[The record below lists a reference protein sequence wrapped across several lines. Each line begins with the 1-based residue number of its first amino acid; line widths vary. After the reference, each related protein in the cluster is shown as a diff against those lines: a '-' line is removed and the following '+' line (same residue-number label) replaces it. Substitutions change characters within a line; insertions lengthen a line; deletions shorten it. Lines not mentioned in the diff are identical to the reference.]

1 MVAVTRSF
9 EWAVFGEIL
18 SRKTP
23 TDSSKQQGPPDTV
36 GLFDYLD
43 SARIEQTGG
52 EAQPLVQSSF
62 EGKLI
67 RLRAREPEDEPL
79 LFQWFNDAEVTEF
92 LSMRYPL
99 SHVQEKEYVERTS
112 AIAYS
117 NASFAVETL
126 SGGRLIGGGDL
137 RTGPPEDRH
146 AELGIALGDKASW
159 DGGYGTDTMRT
170 LCRVGFNEMNL
181 HRIELWVFAE
191 NTRARHVYEKVG
203 FREEGV
209 RRDAFF
215 RRGRYGDMV
224 LMSLL
229 ETEFVEG

>member
-1 MVAVTRSF
+1 MV
-9 EWAVFGEIL
+9 
-18 SRKTP
+18 
-23 TDSSKQQGPPDTV
+23 
-36 GLFDYLD
+36 
-43 SARIEQTGG
+43 
-52 EAQPLVQSSF
+52 EASF

-79 LFQWFNDAEVTEF
+79 LYRWFNDAEVTEF

-99 SHVQEKEYVERTS
+99 SHAQEKEFVERTS
-112 AIAYS
+112 GIGYGH
-117 NASFAVETL
+117 ASFAVETL
-126 SGGRLIGGGDL
+126 ADGRLIGGVDL
-137 RTGPPEDRH
+137 RTGSPEDRR

-170 LCRVGFNEMNL
+170 LCRFGFSEMNL

-191 NTRARHVYEKVG
+191 NARARHVYEKLG

-215 RRGRYGDMV
+215 KHGRYQDMV

-229 ETEFVEG
+229 EGELVTA